1 MQTKSLWYII
11 SGVASL
17 LLIIGV
23 NLFSQPADAQ
33 SPSVSSVVN
42 LASGQESLAPGTLAA
57 IFGTNLDFQQPSS
70 VPISVILSGRPV
82 AVLTRSPQELTVQ
95 LPVQAQPG
103 LAMLQLALQGF
114 FSSGF
119 PVQLQ
124 SFAPGIFTST
134 GSLGLISHLNG
145 SSVTPSNPAQPGEA
159 LYLLAVGLGP
169 TAPPIS
175 TGRSLPRRRQPLL
188 SLHRP

>member
-1 MQTKSLWYII
+1 MCLIRVVALSRIVGGAFVKALRGELRSIRSTGVPTRQCVTITPQNADKERMQTKSLWYII
-11 SGVASL
+11 PGVVSL

-42 LASGQESLAPGTLAA
+42 LASGQESLAPGALAA

-134 GSLGLISHLNG
+134 GSL
-145 SSVTPSNPAQPGEA
+145 V
-159 LYLLAVGLGP
+159 
-169 TAPPIS
+169 
-175 TGRSLPRRRQPLL
+175 
-188 SLHRP
+188 